1 VADTALPATENVRVE
16 PLSDGVILVELN
28 RPARLN
34 AMSTGLIEDLHAVWA
49 ALAKRPD
56 IRVVVL
62 TGAGR
67 GFCAGLD
74 LTEHGGGDGIG
85 DSVQQRFAFQER
97 VAALVTGMRALPQ
110 IVIAA
115 VNGPAAG
122 GGLGL
127 ALGADIR
134 IAAPSAKFAAS
145 FVKIGVSGCD
155 VGVSWLLPR
164 LVGASA
170 AFELMLTGR
179 LIDAEQ
185 ALRIGLV
192 GSVADDVLA
201 AASAVAAEIIANS
214 PMGVRMTKQV
224 MWSQLETGSLT
235 AGTDLENRTQIM
247 TSFTADQA
255 EAVAAFRERRA
266 ARFTDT

>member
-1 VADTALPATENVRVE
+1 MADAALPATENVRVE
-16 PLSDGVILVELN
+16 SLSDGVIVVELN

-34 AMSTGLIEDLHAVWA
+34 AMSADLIEDLHGMWA
-49 ALAKRPD
+49 ALAQRPD

-74 LTEHGGGDGIG
+74 LIAHGDGDG
-85 DSVQQRFAFQER
+85 VGNSPQQRFAFQER
-97 VAALVTGMRALPQ
+97 VAGLVTGMRALPQ
-110 IVIAA
+110 VVIAA

-170 AFELMLTGR
+170 AFELLLTGR
-179 LIDAEQ
+179 LIDADE

-192 GSVADDVLA
+192 GSVADDVRA
-201 AASAVAAEIIANS
+201 AASAVAAEITANT

-247 TSFTADQA
+247 TSFTSDHA
-255 EAVAAFRERRA
+255 EAVAAYRERRPG
-266 ARFTDT
+266 RFTDT